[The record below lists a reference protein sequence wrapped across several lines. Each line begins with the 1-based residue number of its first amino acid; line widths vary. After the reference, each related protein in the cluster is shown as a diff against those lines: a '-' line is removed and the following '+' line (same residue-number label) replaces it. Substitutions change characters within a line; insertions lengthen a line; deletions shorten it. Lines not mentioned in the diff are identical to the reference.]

1 MTNDI
6 WTIKAALDWTV
17 GYLERKGDANPRL
30 SAEWLMSE
38 ATGLSRIDLY
48 VNFEKPLS
56 ASERAVLR
64 DFVACRG
71 KGEPLQLIS
80 GKAPFRYLTLFV
92 APGVLIPR
100 PETEVLVSEAFAEL
114 NLPRPASHVEQGEEG
129 EQVVDASLPA
139 LKAIDLCTGSGCIAC
154 ALASEYPAAQVLALD
169 IAPAALD
176 LAQKNV
182 DHLGLAERVEVRESD
197 LLAAVPEAEKGSF
210 DLVISNPPYVPTAVC
225 DTLPAEVGNWDPRLA
240 LDGGEDGLSLFR
252 RFLPDALACLKPGGV
267 LAVELYEG
275 HLAQAAQ
282 LAAGQG
288 FAGIRTVNDLAGRP
302 RVLVARKPA

>member
-1 MTNDI
+1 M
-6 WTIKAALDWTV
+6 
-17 GYLERKGDANPRL
+17 
-30 SAEWLMSE
+30 
-38 ATGLSRIDLY
+38 
-48 VNFEKPLS
+48 
-56 ASERAVLR
+56 
-64 DFVACRG
+64 
-71 KGEPLQLIS
+71 
-80 GKAPFRYLTLFV
+80 
-92 APGVLIPR
+92 
-100 PETEVLVSEAFAEL
+100 
-114 NLPRPASHVEQGEEG
+114 
-129 EQVVDASLPA
+129 
-139 LKAIDLCTGSGCIAC
+139 
-154 ALASEYPAAQVLALD
+154 
-169 IAPAALD
+169 
-176 LAQKNV
+176 
-182 DHLGLAERVEVRESD
+182 AERVEVRESD

-288 FAGIRTVNDLAGRP
+288 FVGIRTVNDLAGRP

>member
-38 ATGLSRIDLY
+38 ATGLSRIELY

-56 ASERAVLR
+56 TEERAVLR
-64 DFVACRG
+64 DFIARRG

-100 PETEVLVSEAFAEL
+100 PETEVLVSETFAEL

-129 EQVVDASLPA
+129 EQIVDASLPPV
-139 LKAIDLCTGSGCIAC
+139 KAIDLCTGSACIAC
-154 ALASEYPAAQVLALD
+154 ALASEYPAAHVVALD
-169 IAPAALD
+169 IAPEALA

-182 DHLGLAERVEVRESD
+182 DHLGLSERVEVRESD
-197 LLAAVPEAEKGSF
+197 LLSAIPEAEYGSF
-210 DLVISNPPYVPTAVC
+210 DLVISNPPYVPSAVC
-225 DTLPAEVGNWDPRLA
+225 DTLPAEVAEWDPRLA
-240 LDGGEDGLSLFR
+240 LDGGEDGLNLFR
-252 RFLPDALACLKPGGV
+252 RFLPQALDCLRPNGV

-275 HLAQAAQ
+275 HLGQAAK
-282 LAAGQG
+282 LAAAAG
-288 FAGIRTVNDLAGRP
+288 FDRVRIVNDLAGRP
-302 RVLVARKPA
+302 RVLVARKPV